1 MAGLWLAFGLIDSGK
16 EFSTMIY
23 QETLGRISGSE
34 TIQIHRKPV
43 FYYIP
48 QILGGMAPW
57 SLFLPFAIWHGMKHR
72 DIPWKF
78 CAIALATLF
87 IFLSLYPGKRGDYLL
102 PLYPMGAIILAVF
115 FARFGSANSDINRG
129 MSFPAWIIM
138 GTMMV
143 LALVLILAAL
153 LPQLNF
159 DSFSA
164 FLNSRDRWMAQLLY
178 DRHRP
183 SGLLLAMGAW
193 GMLIFSQYIREALH
207 KFSGIKMTGL
217 IAGWAFLLFLGIHG
231 PAARIVNEHTS
242 FRPFAKKIKQI
253 AGNRPLL
260 NYGKAR
266 EDLRYYL
273 DLPVKEVFS
282 GSAFQE
288 LSERHNAVLLIKKSQ
303 SQALLENFP
312 EQKIIL
318 EMDAAF
324 KPYQLIGKP

>member
-1 MAGLWLAFGLIDSGK
+1 
-16 EFSTMIY
+16 
-23 QETLGRISGSE
+23 
-34 TIQIHRKPV
+34 
-43 FYYIP
+43 
-48 QILGGMAPW
+48 
-57 SLFLPFAIWHGMKHR
+57 
-72 DIPWKF
+72 
-78 CAIALATLF
+78 
-87 IFLSLYPGKRGDYLL
+87 
-102 PLYPMGAIILAVF
+102 
-115 FARFGSANSDINRG
+115 
-129 MSFPAWIIM
+129 M

-242 FRPFAKKIKQI
+242 FRPFAEKIKQI

>member
-1 MAGLWLAFGLIDSGK
+1 
-16 EFSTMIY
+16 
-23 QETLGRISGSE
+23 
-34 TIQIHRKPV
+34 
-43 FYYIP
+43 
-48 QILGGMAPW
+48 
-57 SLFLPFAIWHGMKHR
+57 
-72 DIPWKF
+72 
-78 CAIALATLF
+78 
-87 IFLSLYPGKRGDYLL
+87 
-102 PLYPMGAIILAVF
+102 
-115 FARFGSANSDINRG
+115 
-129 MSFPAWIIM
+129 
-138 GTMMV
+138 
-143 LALVLILAAL
+143 
-153 LPQLNF
+153 
-159 DSFSA
+159 
-164 FLNSRDRWMAQLLY
+164 
-178 DRHRP
+178 
-183 SGLLLAMGAW
+183 
-193 GMLIFSQYIREALH
+193 
-207 KFSGIKMTGL
+207 MTGL

-242 FRPFAKKIKQI
+242 FRPFAEKIKQI